1 MKWDSNL
8 YDKKHDF
15 VSKYGEDVIG
25 LLDPKNGEE
34 ILDLGCGTGDLSE
47 LIREKGAT
55 VTGID
60 SSKEMIEAAKQKYPL
75 IDFQVKSATDFSFDK
90 KFDAVF
96 SNAALHWILE
106 KEKAVKQI
114 NTCLKP
120 NGRFVAEMGGRENVA
135 NIINALKKSL
145 INHGFTDSSQ
155 KKMWYFPSLSE
166 YASLLEGNSFRVIF
180 ATHFD
185 RETLLKDDN
194 GIKNW
199 LQMFA
204 RSYLEGLPEDKVEN
218 ILEEVE
224 QQLKS
229 TNYRDGKWY
238 ADYKRLRIVAL
249 KNWP

>member
-8 YDKKHDF
+8 YDRKHDF
-15 VSKYGEDVIG
+15 VSKYGEELIG
-25 LLDPKNGEE
+25 LLDPKDGEE
-34 ILDLGCGTGDLSE
+34 ILDLGCGTGDLAE
-47 LIREKGAT
+47 LIREKGPH

-60 SSKEMIEAAKQKYPL
+60 SSATMIEAARQKYPL

-106 KEKAVKQI
+106 KEKAVNQI
-114 NTCLKP
+114 YNSLKP
-120 NGRFVAEMGGRENVA
+120 NGRLVAEMGGKGNVA
-135 NIINALKKSL
+135 HIIEALKKAL
-145 INHGFTDSSQ
+145 IKNGFTDQSKIQ
-155 KKMWYFPSLSE
+155 TWYFPSLSE
-166 YASLLEGNSFRVIF
+166 YTSLLEKNNFRVIF

-185 RETLLKDDN
+185 RETLLKDEN

-199 LQMFA
+199 LRMFA
-204 RSYLEGLPEDKVEN
+204 RSYLEGISDKNVDT

-224 QQLKS
+224 QQLKTS
-229 TNYRDGKWY
+229 NYRDGRWY

-249 KNWP
+249 KN

>member
-8 YDKKHDF
+8 YDRKHDF
-15 VSKYGEDVIG
+15 VSKYGEDLIG
-25 LLDPKNGEE
+25 LLDPKDGEE
-34 ILDLGCGTGDLSE
+34 ILDLGCGTGDLAE
-47 LIREKGAT
+47 LIREKGPH

-60 SSKEMIEAAKQKYPL
+60 SSAAMIETARQKYPL

-106 KEKAVKQI
+106 KEKAVNQI
-114 NTCLKP
+114 YNSLKP
-120 NGRFVAEMGGRENVA
+120 NGRLVAEMGGKGNVA
-135 NIINALKKSL
+135 HIIEALKKAL
-145 INHGFTDSSQ
+145 IKNGFTCQ
-155 KKMWYFPSLSE
+155 AKIQTWYFPSLSE
-166 YASLLEGNSFRVIF
+166 YASLLEQNGFRVIF

-185 RETLLKDDN
+185 RETLLKDEN

-199 LQMFA
+199 LRMFA
-204 RSYLEGLPEDKVEN
+204 RSYLEGISDKNVDT

-224 QQLKS
+224 QQLKTS
-229 TNYRDGKWY
+229 NYREGRWY

-249 KNWP
+249 KN